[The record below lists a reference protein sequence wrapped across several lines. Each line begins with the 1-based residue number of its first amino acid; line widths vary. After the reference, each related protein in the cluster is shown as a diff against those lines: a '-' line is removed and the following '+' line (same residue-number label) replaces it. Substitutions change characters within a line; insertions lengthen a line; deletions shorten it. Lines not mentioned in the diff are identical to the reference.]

1 MRWLVIVLALFVVA
15 SCKKDELFNPT
26 GLYNVTTQV
35 GSSAP
40 KLGSVTINPDG
51 AIYKIYF
58 DPYAGAFGTL
68 DARIENGTITIDT
81 QTKGSAT
88 YQGSGRITD
97 EGALIMDFKLINHSQ
112 TYKVKVQ
119 GNRAK

>member
-1 MRWLVIVLALFVVA
+1 MRWLIIVLALLVVA
-15 SCKKDELFNPT
+15 SCKKEELINPT

-35 GSSAP
+35 GSQTP
-40 KLGSVTINPDG
+40 KLGVVTINPEG
-51 AIYKIYF
+51 LIYKIYF
-58 DPYAGAFGTL
+58 DQSSGAFGTL
-68 DARIENGTITIDT
+68 DARISNGTITIDT

-97 EGALIMDFKLINHSQ
+97 EGALTLDFKLINHSQ

-119 GNRAK
+119 GNKAN

>member
-1 MRWLVIVLALFVVA
+1 MRWLVIVLALVVVS
-15 SCKKDELFNPT
+15 SCKKDELINPT

-35 GSSAP
+35 GSAAP
-40 KLGSVTINPDG
+40 KLGVVTINPEG
-51 AIYKIYF
+51 LIYKVDF
-58 DPYAGAFGTL
+58 DQSAGAFGTL
-68 DARIENGTITIDT
+68 DARISNGTITIDT

-97 EGALIMDFKLINHSQ
+97 EGSLTMDFKLINHSANYQ
-112 TYKVKVQ
+112 VKVQ